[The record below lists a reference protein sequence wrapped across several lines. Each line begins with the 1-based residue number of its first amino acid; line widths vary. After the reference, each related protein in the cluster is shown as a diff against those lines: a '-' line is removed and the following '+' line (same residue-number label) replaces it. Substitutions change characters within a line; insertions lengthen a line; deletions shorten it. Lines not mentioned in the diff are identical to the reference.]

1 MRKCPQSISSILT
14 HQEHNSFLP
23 ASLNLSKDFSY
34 TLGEEGW
41 GLEDRGGKGR
51 GLQDGSSKARSWGQ
65 SSSQGCG
72 EQGNRGPDIA
82 TCFSPGSFLSKA
94 NLLGDHDKDTIST
107 IKRLFCPFPPFLYF
121 LSPVHSPPPPLPN
134 VLYHYLSYC
143 LHTNMATTDM
153 DAFSTEKSQ
162 QALTSIWPVL
172 IKDLGLS
179 A

>member
-1 MRKCPQSISSILT
+1 MRT
-14 HQEHNSFLP
+14 
-23 ASLNLSKDFSY
+23 
-34 TLGEEGW
+34 EEGRE
-41 GLEDRGGKGR
+41 EDCRTALPRRGAGDRAAHKAV
-51 GLQDGSSKARSWGQ
+51 GSR
-65 SSSQGCG
+65 
-72 EQGNRGPDIA
+72 A
-82 TCFSPGSFLSKA
+82 TEAQTSPLASHLVPFFQ
-94 NLLGDHDKDTIST
+94 NHDKDTIST